1 MRKIVSLLTVLL
13 FTSVIAFAQQK
24 TASGVVRNASG
35 DPVPFATVA
44 EAGTNNKTQAD
55 ANGAFNFRVKSSS
68 QQITITSSG
77 YEPITAEAGENRT
90 YALQQATKSVL
101 PEVVVSGGFIKR
113 QSREV
118 GTATSIIN
126 VKELNQASV
135 VNAATGLAGK
145 VAGLNIQTADN
156 GVNPQVRVTLRGN
169 RSILGNN
176 QALIVV
182 DGNIVDNA
190 YLARLNPSDIDNVTV
205 LKGAGASAIYGSD
218 ASNGVFVV
226 TTKRGSNTK
235 PRIVV
240 SSTAQFETISYM
252 PKLQERYGSFGGED
266 TVNNNIN
273 FVYFPND
280 PNPLYY
286 GYENQQYGPEF
297 NGQMVPVGMPVR
309 IYNPDGS
316 FYLSQQTAPYSPVK
330 NGKYNFFD
338 KGLTLQNSVSYSAG
352 NEGSNLYFSFQNVK
366 VNGIVPEDKSTRNSL
381 RINGSKSYG
390 KFRIDFNSN
399 VTLETVDVASNNT
412 YSQAGRSVYWNV
424 INQPQHVDIKQY
436 RNWRTDPYA
445 SLDNYYNA
453 YYGNPYWAIDA
464 ARDKTKNSFTTGNLK
479 LNYKAFP
486 WLDINYTVGYT
497 RRDLNF
503 KATREGYTFAAYA
516 IADDCH
522 CGSIPSSVKK
532 LEGGFT
538 DRIFNRQRLNGDLTV
553 TVNKNFGKFSTKLL
567 LGNTVWK
574 QTERS
579 IQTAATALVFDGIY
593 AIGNRVGEPITDLNN
608 NFTTEQALI
617 GTFAD
622 LTLGYNNWAFVHGSV
637 RRDQT
642 SVLAPKNRT
651 FTYPAADVSLVIS
664 DAIPALKNSF
674 LSFAKVRGS
683 WAKVG
688 QVSVGPY
695 SLDNTLAT
703 GAGFPYGSNVGFTI
717 PGQTNNPLL
726 QPEFTTEKEVG
737 VDLAFWKNRIRLNAS
752 YYNTIT
758 NNQTVIRSISAST
771 GYTTALT
778 NLGSMTNKG
787 YEVELSL
794 TPFLKLGQLSWNVSA
809 NYAKN
814 ENAVGNDLPGEI
826 NLGNSAFAIPGKPYP
841 YLQGQDWKRDPQG
854 RIIVNANTGYPSRAT
869 GNVAFGTTVAPTRV
883 GISSSMTYKSFT
895 FNVVADARF
904 GAVILNDAGSDMD
917 FTGVSWYSAQR
928 GRTPFVIPNSVIETS
943 PGKFTPNTS
952 VVTENGNHTFW
963 AGTWNQA
970 DAPYV
975 NSADYWKIRE
985 ISLSYD
991 FPKELFRNSKG
1002 IQAVNFTINAR
1013 NFFMFRPKDNVW
1025 SDPEFSNAGTGNAVG
1040 TTNIN
1045 QTPPTRIFGATLNVT
1060 F

>member
-55 ANGAFNFRVKSSS
+55 VNGAFNFRVKSSS
-68 QQITITSSG
+68 QQITISSSG
-77 YEPITAEAGENRT
+77 YDPITADLGENRT
-90 YALQQATKSVL
+90 YALKQATKTVL

-118 GTATSIIN
+118 GTATTVVN

-190 YLARLNPSDIDNVTV
+190 YLARLNPSDIDNVTI

-226 TTKRGSNTK
+226 TTKRGNNTK
-235 PRIVV
+235 PRINI

-252 PKLQERYGSFGGED
+252 PKLQERFGSFGGED
-266 TVNNNIN
+266 TANYGVG

-297 NGQMVPVGMPVR
+297 NGQMVPVGMPTR
-309 IYNPDGS
+309 IYNPDGT
-316 FYLSQQTAPYSPVK
+316 YYMSQQMAPYAPVK

-366 VNGIVPEDKSTRNSL
+366 VNGIVPLDVSNRNSL

-399 VTLETVDVASNNT
+399 VTLEKVSVASNNT

-424 INQPQHVDIKQY
+424 INQPQHVDIKKY

-464 ARDKTKNSFTTGNLK
+464 TRDETKNTFTTGNLK
-479 LNYKAFP
+479 LNYKAFS

-497 RRDLNF
+497 RRDISF
-503 KATREGYTFAAYA
+503 KATREGYKFAQYA
-516 IADDCH
+516 IDDACH
-522 CGSIPSSVKK
+522 CGSAPSSVKK
-532 LEGGFT
+532 LEAGFT
-538 DRIFNRQRLNGDLTV
+538 DQIFNRQRLNGDLTL
-553 TVNKNFGKFSTKLL
+553 TFNKTFGKISTKLL

-574 QTERS
+574 QTERNIITS
-579 IQTAATALVFDGIY
+579 ATALVFDGIY
-593 AIGNRVGEPITDLNN
+593 NLGNRVGEPVAGNSTS
-608 NFTTEQALI
+608 EQALM
-617 GTFAD
+617 GNFAD

-651 FTYPAADVSLVIS
+651 FTYPAVDASLVLT

-674 LSFAKVRGS
+674 LYFAKLRGG

-695 SLDNTLAT
+695 SLDNTLST
-703 GAGFPYGSNVGFTI
+703 GAGFPYGTTVGFTI

-726 QPEFTTEKEVG
+726 KPEFTTEKEVG
-737 VDLAFWKNRIRLNAS
+737 IELGFLKNRIMLNAS
-752 YYNTIT
+752 YYNTVTI
-758 NNQTVIRSISAST
+758 NQTVPRSISAST

-778 NLGSMTNKG
+778 NIGSMENKG
-787 YEVELSL
+787 YEVELRL
-794 TPFLKLGQLSWNVSA
+794 TPFLKLGQLSWNLSG
-809 NYAKN
+809 NYSRNDNK
-814 ENAVGNDLPGEI
+814 VGLDLPTEI
-826 NLGNSAFAIPGKPYP
+826 LIANGTAAYAIPGKPYP
-841 YLQGQDWKRDPQG
+841 YSQGQDWKRDPQG
-854 RIIVNANTGYPSRAT
+854 RIIVNANDGYPTRAT
-869 GNVAFGTTVAPTRV
+869 GNVGFGTTVAPTRV
-883 GISSSMTYKSFT
+883 GLTSSMTYKGFT
-895 FNVVADARF
+895 FNVVADGRF
-904 GAVILNDAGSDMD
+904 GAIILNDLGGDLD
-917 FTGVSWYSAQR
+917 FTGVSWYSAQT
-928 GRTPFVIPNSVIETS
+928 GRTPAIIPNSVIETS
-943 PGKFTPNTS
+943 PGKFEPNTN

-963 AGTWNQA
+963 AGKWNAA

-985 ISLSYD
+985 ISFGYD
-991 FPKELFRNSKG
+991 FPSSLFRNSKG

-1025 SDPEFSNAGTGNAVG
+1025 TDPEFSAAGTGNAVG
-1040 TTNIN
+1040 ITNIN